1 MGVPNHRRNLHA
13 QILEYNIYSHK
24 LFVQSATMMSMMQQ
38 PETNDLVKCLSD
50 HRKDNYV
57 SRDKMNG
64 LDSVSPS
71 GSKVVDR
78 IVALPD
84 ANGVLNGDTKSN
96 HYLSMEEM
104 LDLPSLTSC
113 HCDSQSLMYWDH
125 STHNA
130 SFSSHKSSSVH
141 HHDRHPIQSAYPAGN
156 RCNDVADVPRRDS
169 SLVSW
174 NLHPNETLTF
184 ATAKSRLT
192 LVESK
197 NYLRGDTA
205 GRSLD
210 ELSPVLTLRKKPH
223 SRNAMCAEESTE
235 REPSLHMHILRDR
248 SDDYSKDGD
257 DFGSLGLDDT
267 MKGEKSMIDALP
279 DNKGGED
286 QLKRHVRTN
295 FSTPS
300 RANSNERFTPNR
312 SQLVDSTA
320 NKQDV
325 VPSPPRRQDS
335 LQNIEDHP

>member
-1 MGVPNHRRNLHA
+1 
-13 QILEYNIYSHK
+13 
-24 LFVQSATMMSMMQQ
+24 MMSMMQQ
-38 PETNDLVKCLSD
+38 PDTNDLVKCKSD
-50 HRKDNYV
+50 HREDNYV
-57 SRDKMNG
+57 SRDKIYG
-64 LDSVSPS
+64 LDFVSPS
-71 GSKVVDR
+71 GSKAVDL

-84 ANGVLNGDTKSN
+84 ANGVFIGDTQNN
-96 HYLSMEEM
+96 HDLSMEEM

-113 HCDSQSLMYWDH
+113 NCDSQSLMYWDH

-141 HHDRHPIQSAYPAGN
+141 HHDRHPIQSAYLSGN
-156 RCNDVADVPRRDS
+156 RYNDVADVPRRDS

-174 NLHPNETLTF
+174 NMHPNETLVF

-192 LVESK
+192 LVESR
-197 NYLRGDTA
+197 NYLRGVMA

-210 ELSPVLTLRKKPH
+210 ELSPVLTMRKEPH
-223 SRNAMCAEESTE
+223 SRSAMCAEESTE
-235 REPSLHMHILRDR
+235 QEPSLHMHILRDR

-267 MKGEKSMIDALP
+267 MKGEKSMIDAFP
-279 DNKGGED
+279 DNNMVNLEEGED

-300 RANSNERFTPNR
+300 RGNSNERFTPNR
-312 SQLVDSTA
+312 SQVGDSTA

-335 LQNIEDHP
+335 LQNIEYCP